1 MHCWHLYYN
10 ELVKKGRNRN
20 LNLRLIWAA
29 WHLFSKK
36 IELQSA
42 CFDKKRINQQCCNV
56 IGLNFAKFCN
66 SFFMKSCAEQHE
78 KDNFFR
84 EFLVVRIFFTP
95 TLPTLSHSKESCV
108 YWLSERT
115 SISVHSIHKSNC
127 FRRKKNIF
135 FFLPMPF
142 TEMQNLEMVF
152 CYQNYCDILWEKI
165 VSSDWGKHLKFRG
178 WRTRICKFWDH

>member
-1 MHCWHLYYN
+1 MNSNQLA
-10 ELVKKGRNRN
+10 LTKK
-20 LNLRLIWAA
+20 
-29 WHLFSKK
+29 S
-36 IELQSA
+36 
-42 CFDKKRINQQCCNV
+42 INQQCCNV

-78 KDNFFR
+78 KDDFFR

-127 FRRKKNIF
+127 FRRKKISIF
-135 FFLPMPF
+135 FSAYAFHRNAKVGNGISLPK
-142 TEMQNLEMVF
+142 L
-152 CYQNYCDILWEKI
+152 LWHTVRKNC
-165 VSSDWGKHLKFRG
+165 F
-178 WRTRICKFWDH
+178 